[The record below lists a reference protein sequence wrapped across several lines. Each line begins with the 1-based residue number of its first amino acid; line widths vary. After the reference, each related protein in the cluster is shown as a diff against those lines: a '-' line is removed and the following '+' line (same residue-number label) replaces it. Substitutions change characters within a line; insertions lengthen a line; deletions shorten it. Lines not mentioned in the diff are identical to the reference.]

1 MHKGGFLLILWL
13 VSLAAA
19 ANDATL
25 RLQLS
30 WSHQFEF
37 AGFYA
42 AAKNGYF
49 RDVGLEV
56 EIRPWDG
63 QYSLEALEQGKI
75 DIAIVGNPVL
85 QRLAEGQKLQL
96 LGATFQHSP
105 LVFLTREPILN
116 LRSDLRGKRV
126 MGADTFE
133 LQALLQRAGLSEQ
146 DILRI
151 PHDRTIQSF
160 IDGKVDLFTAF
171 ATNQPFALREKNIPF
186 WVLDPKSY
194 GIDGYQD
201 LWVIRRQDAQAR
213 PQVFARFRQAAI
225 RGWQYALAHPDEII
239 DYIHDELGSPKSR
252 AQLRNEME
260 ASLPL
265 IDSGE
270 HPLGTVDPQRLRALF
285 SQMVSLGMITRAQ
298 WAALDWERLIFSERI
313 TQLTPAEL
321 QWIEDHPVVHLAN
334 DIYWPPFEFIDAQGQ
349 YRGMVAE
356 LLQLVSQ
363 RTGLQFQPVLKQ
375 SWQEVV
381 AGVKEGRLDMFSAA
395 VATPERKKF
404 ALFTQP
410 FFSFPMVMLAREGHA
425 VITDIKTLKN
435 EDIGVIAGYST
446 DELLS
451 RMPLQSRLHRY
462 TNLEQAM
469 DALIAGE
476 ISVLV
481 DNLVSLNYLLYQKG
495 ISGFAVVGQL
505 GEPFDL
511 AMGVRKDLPLLY
523 SIISKTLDN
532 IDEAEKRAIY
542 QRWLQ
547 LKMIRATDHSLLLKV
562 VAISGLVVL
571 VLFAL
576 IGWQR
581 RLSKQ
586 MNQQLERV
594 QELTF
599 ATETD
604 PDGIIRQCTA
614 SFAKL
619 LGSTP
624 EQLQGQLHPLFEHTK
639 QTGHLQQALQKGE
652 SWEEEIELK
661 SPSRTLYLCFQANP
675 QRVRGKLRSVH
686 ITCSNQ
692 TSEKLLE
699 QASLQDSLTG
709 LSNRRHFNQIFAR
722 EVLRAR
728 RNGQI
733 FYWAML
739 DLDHFKNLNDE
750 LGHQKGDEALV
761 RVAELFRAHFH
772 RAGDGI
778 FRLGGEEFGLLIQL
792 NEEAQLKPKL
802 EALRQAVEDLAI
814 PNPVE
819 PGGVLTI
826 SIGAVI
832 VPAEVSASPERIY
845 QLADEQLYHA
855 KAAGRNK
862 VMIRRLAADQPPQPA
877 SAGS

>member
-1 MHKGGFLLILWL
+1 MHKGFFFLMIWL
-13 VSLAAA
+13 ASLTVA
-19 ANDATL
+19 ANDASL

-42 AAKNGYF
+42 AAKQGYF

-56 EIRPWDG
+56 EIRPWDE
-63 QYSLEALEQGKI
+63 QYSLEALEQGKV
-75 DIAIVGNPVL
+75 DIAIVGSPVL
-85 QRLAEGQKLQL
+85 QRLAEGHDLQL

-105 LVFLTREPILN
+105 LVFLSHEPILN
-116 LRSDLRGKRV
+116 LRRDLKGKRV
-126 MGADTFE
+126 MGAETFE
-133 LQALLQRAGLSEQ
+133 LQALLQRAGLSNR
-146 DILRI
+146 DIIRL
-151 PHDRTIQSF
+151 PHDRSLQSF

-171 ATNQPFALREKNIPF
+171 ATNQPFALRERNIPF

-201 LWVIRRQDAQAR
+201 LWVIRRQDAQTR

-225 RGWQYALAHPDEII
+225 QGWQYALAHPDEIV
-239 DYIHDELGSPKSR
+239 DYIHDELGSQKSR
-252 AQLRNEME
+252 EELRNEME

-270 HPLGTVDPQRLRALF
+270 HPLGTVDLQRLQALF
-285 SQMVSLGMITRAQ
+285 SQLASLEMISDAQ
-298 WAALDWERLIFSERI
+298 LNTMNWERLVFSARM

-321 QWIEDHPVVHLAN
+321 QWIQDHPVVRLAN
-334 DIYWPPFEFIDAQGQ
+334 DIYWPPFEFIDEYGQ

-363 RTGLQFQPVLKQ
+363 RTGLQFQPVQKQ

-381 AGVKEGRLDMFSAA
+381 QGVKEGRLDMFSAA
-395 VATPERKKF
+395 VATPNRKQF
-404 ALFTQP
+404 AHFTQP
-410 FFSFPMVMLAREGHA
+410 FFSFPMVMLAREGHP
-425 VITDIKTLKN
+425 VITNIEELEN
-435 EDIGVIAGYST
+435 EDIGAIRGYSS

-451 RMPLQSRLHRY
+451 RMHLQSRLHRY

-469 DALIAGE
+469 NALLSGE
-476 ISVLV
+476 IDVLV
-481 DNLVSLNYLLYQKG
+481 DNLVSLNYLLYEER
-495 ISGFAVVGQL
+495 ITGFVVVGQL
-505 GEPFDL
+505 GEAFDL

-523 SIISKTLDN
+523 SIISKTLAD
-532 IDEAEKRAIY
+532 IDDADKQAIY

-547 LKMIRATDHSLLLKV
+547 LKVVRATDHSLLLKV

-571 VLFAL
+571 ALFVL

-586 MNQQLERV
+586 MNQQLQLV

-599 ATETD
+599 SAETD
-604 PDGIIRQCTA
+604 PDGVIRNSTEN
-614 SFAKL
+614 FAKL
-619 LGSTP
+619 LGQP
-624 EQLQGQLHPLFEHTK
+624 VEKLLGQTHPLFQQSAQTK
-639 QTGHLQQALQKGE
+639 RLEETLRNGQ
-652 SWEEEIELK
+652 SWVEEIQL
-661 SPSRTLYLCFQANP
+661 PGPPRTLYLRFQANP
-675 QRVRGKLRSVH
+675 HRVRGKLRSVH

-709 LSNRRHFNQIFAR
+709 LSNRRHFNRIFAR
-722 EVLRAR
+722 EVQRAR
-728 RNGQI
+728 RNGQT

-761 RVAELFRAHFH
+761 QVAELFLTHFN

-778 FRLGGEEFGLLIQL
+778 FRLGGEEFGLMIQL
-792 NEEAQLKPKL
+792 SDEQQLKPKL
-802 EALRQAVEDLAI
+802 EALRAAVEALAI

-832 VPAEVSASPERIY
+832 VPPDIQASPERIY
-845 QLADEQLYHA
+845 QQADELLYQA

-862 VMIRRLAADQPPQPA
+862 VMIRRLDTGEPRQQAT
-877 SAGS
+877 SGS